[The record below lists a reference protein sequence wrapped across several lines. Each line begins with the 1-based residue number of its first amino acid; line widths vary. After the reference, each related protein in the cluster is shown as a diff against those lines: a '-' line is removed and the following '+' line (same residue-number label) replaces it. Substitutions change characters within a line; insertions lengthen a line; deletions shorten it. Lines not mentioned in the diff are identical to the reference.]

1 MFIGASSGGT
11 GGGIKRTTFAIFLAY
26 FRGVITNKSPRLFKR
41 RINDQLI
48 RKALLI
54 IIIIIIVCLCLF
66 LISLFMI
73 SAFEG
78 ESNYIKDGVKYVEYV
93 EGSTR
98 FSFVDYVL
106 DAVSAFTTTG
116 FSSGMTPYYSIG
128 SKIILLILMYVG
140 RIGPLTLS
148 TMFQSKGNEKY
159 YYVEEDVSIA

>member
-1 MFIGASSGGT
+1 MFIGASQGGT
-11 GGGIKRTTFAIFLAY
+11 RGGIKTTTFAIFLAY

-41 RINDQLI
+41 RINNQLI

-54 IIIIIIVCLCLF
+54 IIVSLCLF

-98 FSFVDYVL
+98 FSFANYVL
-106 DAVSAFTTTG
+106 EAMSALTTTG
-116 FSSGMTPYYSIG
+116 FSLGMTPYYSIG
-128 SKIILLILMYVG
+128 SKIIRLILMYVG
-140 RIGPLTLS
+140 RIRPITLS

-159 YYVEEDVSIA
+159 YYVEKDVSIG

>member
-1 MFIGASSGGT
+1 MFIGASPGGT
-11 GGGIKRTTFAIFLAY
+11 GGGIKTTTFAIFLAY
-26 FRGVITNKSPRLFKR
+26 FRGVITNKSLRLFKR
-41 RINDQLI
+41 RINNQLI
-48 RKALLI
+48 RKALL
-54 IIIIIIVCLCLF
+54 IIIIVCLCLF